1 MAGAFDTWEKDANGQ
16 LKVWPLQ
23 AFTTA
28 LFGKDA
34 VGLRVEIGVA
44 GAKPGDPVP
53 ALQLVLRADQVRQLA
68 DALAEAEARL
78 ADARFSTVTTSAS
91 GNA

>member
-1 MAGAFDTWEKDANGQ
+1 MVGAFDTWEKDANGQ

-44 GAKPGDPVP
+44 NAKAGDPVP

-78 ADARFSTVTTSAS
+78 ADARFATTATA